1 MIGKKKKKKELNP
14 SKKRDSGLA
23 SFTERPLPNEKEVVD
38 FEKAI
43 NRELRDQE
51 IDSHLIDVYS
61 DKRGQRVDV
70 SQMNIKKKP
79 NIFFSWLKKLI
90 ILGIIIIAVDFI
102 YAQIFTSNND
112 ISAFEIKISSPERV
126 AVGEEFSYEIEY
138 YNPSKYVFSEL
149 FLEMQYPENFLFD
162 SASIDPVNGNY
173 GFSLDSLGAGERAN
187 LTIKGSIYNSVDSL
201 NLAIARISYLPGSFS
216 SEFKKEASTSI
227 LINSLGFSLDLE
239 KFNSI
244 FVEQEN
250 ELKLFFSNFSENLS
264 LNKLEEF
271 DILFNF
277 KDASGAELI
286 SATSSLATASA
297 QEGANEDLMTLKKLS
312 SFSYHASD
320 LKKGLERQIAT
331 FNYKVKSKVENFE
344 LEIALRKK
352 IADKEFIF
360 WRQVLR
366 PELISSDLSLNLILN
381 GSKNNQSLDFGSVLN
396 YTLNYSN
403 KGNKSYKDVVIMTVL
418 EGDALDWESL
428 NLVKGGELSAGII
441 TWSKNNLKKLEEI
454 KAGESGEINFSIKLD
469 EFTPDFLAKDNTITS
484 YAQYSV
490 AGKEIKGNE
499 NSSNKIVNALNSD
512 LKLKEELRYF
522 NDDNY
527 PVGSGPLPPR
537 VGEKTEFRVYWTVE
551 NNLHDLREVKAVF
564 NLPAHVSYIS
574 KEESE
579 AGNVYYNSELN
590 QVVWDLGLVPSS
602 KYKLEASFSL
612 AIIPEESDRDKI
624 LVLSP
629 GSVISAIDTETNSLI
644 EEKTGPKTSR
654 LEDDEIAA
662 LNNSGRVE

>member
-14 SKKRDSGLA
+14 SRKRESGLA
-23 SFTERPLPNEKEVVD
+23 SFTERPLPNEKEVLD
-38 FEKAI
+38 FEKAVD
-43 NRELRDQE
+43 RELREQE

-61 DKRGQRVDV
+61 DKKGQRVDV

-79 NIFFSWLKKLI
+79 NFFFSLFKKLLILALI
-90 ILGIIIIAVDFI
+90 IVAVNFI
-102 YAQIFTSNND
+102 YNQLFTSNND

-126 AVGEEFSYEIEY
+126 ALGEEFSYEIEY

-173 GFSLDSLGAGERAN
+173 GFNLDSLGAGERGR
-187 LTIKGSIYNSVDSL
+187 LVIKGSIFNSLDSV

-216 SEFKKEASTSI
+216 SEFKKEASTSTI
-227 LINSLGFSLDLE
+227 INDLGFSLDLE
-239 KFNSI
+239 NFNSI

-250 ELKLFFSNFSENLS
+250 ELKLFFSNFSEDLS
-264 LNKLEEF
+264 LNKLDEF
-271 DILFNF
+271 DIIFNF
-277 KDASGAELI
+277 KDASAAELI
-286 SATSSLATASA
+286 SATSSLATKSPE
-297 QEGANEDLMTLKKLS
+297 EGSNEDLMTLKKLS
-312 SFSYHASD
+312 SFSYHASN
-320 LKKGLERQIAT
+320 LSQELQRQLAS
-331 FNYKVKSKVENFE
+331 FNYKVKNKVEDFE

-352 IADKEFIF
+352 ISDKEFIF

-366 PELISSDLSLNLILN
+366 PELISSDLSLSLILN
-381 GSKNNQSLDFGSVLN
+381 GSKNDQSLDFGSVLN
-396 YTLNYSN
+396 YSLNYSN

-418 EGDALDWESL
+418 EGEALDWDSL
-428 NLVKGGELSAGII
+428 ELTKGGELSGGII
-441 TWSKNNLKKLEEI
+441 TWSKNEIKKLGEI
-454 KAGESGEINFSIKLD
+454 KAGESGEINFSIKLND
-469 EFTPDFLAKDNTITS
+469 FNPDFLAKDNKITS

-499 NSSNKIVNALNSD
+499 NSSNKIINALNSD

-527 PVGSGPLPPR
+527 PVGSGPLPPK

-551 NNLHDLREVKAVF
+551 NNLHDLREVKTVYS
-564 NLPAHVSYIS
+564 LPAHISYMA

-579 AGNVYYNSELN
+579 AGSLYYNSESN
-590 QVVWDLGLVPSS
+590 QVIWDLGLVPTSM
-602 KYKLEASFSL
+602 YKLGASFSL
-612 AIIPEESDRDKI
+612 AISPEESDRDKI

-644 EEKTGPKTSR
+644 EQKTGPKTSR